1 MAAMFFLS
9 LLVVR
14 LLFLSLLFLSCI
26 SYVVRAEHSRESV
39 SRGLTWKS
47 GGGFFD
53 NDKDNDHVE
62 KLFKSVDITTDYDQD
77 GDGIPDEA
85 DEDPEDG
92 NKVKFPVML
101 DVWKALRLSN
111 LSYRWFTDA
120 SLAEL
125 GPYKE
130 QTKLTAEYT
139 KFDHLE
145 EMLTDWFGKD
155 VELSADG
162 LTMVVTSVG
171 DTRGSDGPDSWVR
184 TLLVY
189 SRPSLKSTHW
199 TERARIHSPPGT
211 VPEDEFASDVD
222 ISGDGN
228 TIVTSAWNHEGKD
241 GTVKGGVVWVFSKV
255 NKNKVSWEQNYST
268 RKLWASD
275 PMREDYFGNSVAV
288 SHDGNVIAVGSFLVD
303 VYKKHDDN
311 GSVYIFVRT
320 ARDSPSSSFRE
331 VQKLSPSC
339 IITQYGYF
347 GESVAMSS
355 DASTIVVGASGT
367 DIEGRDF
374 GAAYVFINKGGNG
387 RYSYTESSKLIHN
400 DDFQKRDQEDSNGSK
415 VSISADGRTILTA
428 AQGYNGGGGAFIFE
442 RDGPSLSA
450 PWTQQAAIVA
460 NDREDGDYYGIWA
473 DLSADGT
480 TVVIGAEAE
489 NTGKSAA
496 GAAYVHRRK
505 DGEWSQIAKLM
516 PSDKQFGGRK
526 FGRAVS
532 INADGSAIAV
542 GALHDPF
549 IAADLEE
556 IDDYD
561 MSEDAVLLREFSD
574 YDRNG
579 AVYMYGLDEGDNG
592 WIRPSRVKDE
602 LK

>member
-1 MAAMFFLS
+1 MALQLS
-9 LLVVR
+9 LR
-14 LLFLSLLFLSCI
+14 LMILILFFFSRFI
-26 SYVVRAEHSRESV
+26 SYRVRAYEHAQLREDFSV
-39 SRGLTWKS
+39 VNSNSKYGV
-47 GGGFFD
+47 FFD
-53 NDKDNDHVE
+53 NDNDNDHVE
-62 KLFKSVDITTDYDQD
+62 KLFSSVDITTDYDQD

-92 NKVKFPVML
+92 KKLKFPVML

-139 KFDHLE
+139 QFDEHE

-171 DTRGSDGPDSWVR
+171 DTREVSDSPDSWVR

-189 SRPSLKSTHW
+189 SRPSLKSTQW

-228 TIVTSAWNHEGKD
+228 TIVTSAWHHEGKD
-241 GTVKGGVVWVFSKV
+241 GTVKGGIVWVFSKV
-255 NKNKVSWEQNYST
+255 NKNKVSWKQNYST

-275 PMREDYFGNSVAV
+275 PMREDYFGSSVAV

-311 GSVYIFVRT
+311 GAVYIFVRT

-331 VQKLSPSC
+331 VQKLSPSDVN
-339 IITQYGYF
+339 TEYGYF
-347 GESVAMSS
+347 GEGVAMSS
-355 DASTIVVGASGT
+355 DASTIIVGASGT

-400 DDFQKRDQEDSNGSK
+400 DDFQKRDEEDWNGGK

-428 AQGYNGGGGAFIFE
+428 AHGYNEGGGAFIFE

-450 PWTQQAAIVA
+450 PWTQQATIVA

-516 PSDKQFGGRK
+516 PSDKQFGGRN

-549 IAADLEE
+549 IASDLEK

-561 MSEDAVLLREFSD
+561 MSEDAILLREFSD

-579 AVYMYGLDEGDNG
+579 AVYMYGLDEGDKG
-592 WIRPSRVKDE
+592 WIRPSRVKDD
-602 LK
+602 L

>member
-1 MAAMFFLS
+1 MVS
-9 LLVVR
+9 LACLI
-14 LLFLSLLFLSCI
+14 LLSLLFLSCI
-26 SYVVRAEHSRESV
+26 SYVVRAEHDSV
-39 SRGLTWKS
+39 KSRGLTWKS

-53 NDKDNDHVE
+53 NDNDNDHVE

-92 NKVKFPVML
+92 KKLKFPVML

-139 KFDHLE
+139 KFDDLE

-171 DTRGSDGPDSWVR
+171 DTREVSDSPDSWVR

-189 SRPSLKSTHW
+189 SRPSLKSTQW

-211 VPEDEFASDVD
+211 VPEDEFANDVD

-228 TIVTSAWNHEGKD
+228 TIVTSAWHHEGKD
-241 GTVKGGVVWVFSKV
+241 GTVKGGIVWVFSKV
-255 NKNKVSWEQNYST
+255 NKNKVSWKQNYST

-275 PMREDYFGNSVAV
+275 PMREDYFGSSVAV
-288 SHDGNVIAVGSFLVD
+288 SHDGNVIAVGSFGVD
-303 VYKKHDDN
+303 VYKKDDNN

-320 ARDSPSSSFRE
+320 ARDSPSSTFRE
-331 VQKLSPSC
+331 VQKLSPSDVN
-339 IITQYGYF
+339 TEYGYF
-347 GESVAMSS
+347 GEGVAMSS
-355 DASTIVVGASGT
+355 DASTIIVGASGT

-400 DDFQKRDQEDSNGSK
+400 DDFQKRDEEDWNGGK

-428 AQGYNGGGGAFIFE
+428 AHGYNEGGGAFIFE

-450 PWTQQAAIVA
+450 PWTQQATIVA

-480 TVVIGAEAE
+480 TVVIGAESE
-489 NTGKSAA
+489 NTGESAA

-505 DGEWSQIAKLM
+505 DDEWIQIAKLM
-516 PSDKQFGGRK
+516 PSDKQFGGRN

-549 IAADLEE
+549 IASDLEK

-561 MSEDAVLLREFSD
+561 MSEDAILLREFSD

-579 AVYMYGLDEGDNG
+579 AVYIYGLDEGDKG